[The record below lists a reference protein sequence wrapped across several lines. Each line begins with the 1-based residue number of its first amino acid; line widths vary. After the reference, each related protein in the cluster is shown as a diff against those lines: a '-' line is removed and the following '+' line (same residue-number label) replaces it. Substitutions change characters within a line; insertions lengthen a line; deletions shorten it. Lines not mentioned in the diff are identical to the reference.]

1 MKVKFENSIAS
12 LPHFKAEIMRQAL
25 SFEVIKRN
33 FIVISEKKMAHKIL

>member
-12 LPHFKAEIMRQAL
+12 LPHFKSEIMRQAL